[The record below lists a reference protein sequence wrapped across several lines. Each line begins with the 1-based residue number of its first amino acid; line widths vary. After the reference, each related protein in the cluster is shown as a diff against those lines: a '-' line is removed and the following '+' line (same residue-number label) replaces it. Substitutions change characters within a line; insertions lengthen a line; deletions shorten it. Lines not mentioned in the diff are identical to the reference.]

1 MSFSDS
7 PCPNPYPYLC
17 LARSWGEADALPSV
31 AGEGPNFLS
40 SAHELGCA
48 APQTI
53 APHKVLHRNP
63 PPIWEEEIGAMR
75 VRAGSQDDSG
85 ASRNEVTLPLISA
98 DGVVDYRSRGQN
110 RTLYFVR

>member
-1 MSFSDS
+1 
-7 PCPNPYPYLC
+7 
-17 LARSWGEADALPSV
+17 
-31 AGEGPNFLS
+31 
-40 SAHELGCA
+40 
-48 APQTI
+48 
-53 APHKVLHRNP
+53 
-63 PPIWEEEIGAMR
+63 MR